1 MTVGCALAR
10 FAACVFAVSLL
21 ATICAR
27 DAAADDPASATHEA
41 ARHFERAVT
50 LYGETDYQ
58 GALAEFRRAYAL
70 SPNPTV
76 LYNIGEAEFQLQ
88 DYAGALAA
96 FTRYLAEAPPGAGHR
111 GEVESNLE
119 VLRGRVGHLG
129 IATAP
134 PGADVAIDDVPVGK
148 TPLAER
154 ALVSVGHRKVT
165 ASLPGRT
172 PVVRY
177 VDVAADD
184 NANVT
189 LELSP
194 GGSEAATA
202 QPAADR
208 AAADATA
215 PSRGGSVL
223 RAIGW
228 VATGMLAAGA
238 VGAGVLALKESND
251 LKDARSAYPVS
262 AATLQGDSDRVRTY
276 SLVADTLTIAACVV
290 GSITLVSTVISS
302 SGSAPTE
309 RTATLRA
316 SPASMD
322 FAVTF

>member
-1 MTVGCALAR
+1 MTAGLALLRLAACALVA
-10 FAACVFAVSLL
+10 SLL
-21 ATICAR
+21 ATTSAR
-27 DAAADDPASATHEA
+27 DAAADDAATATHEA

-58 GALAEFRRAYAL
+58 GALVEFRRAYAL

-96 FTRYLAEAPPGAGHR
+96 FSRYLAEAPPGAGRR

-129 IATAP
+129 VVTAP
-134 PGADVAIDDVPVGK
+134 PGADVAIDDVPIGK

-154 ALVSVGHRKVT
+154 AVVSVGHRKVA
-165 ASLPGRT
+165 ASLPGHP

-184 NANVT
+184 NATVT
-189 LELSP
+189 LDLAP
-194 GGSEAATA
+194 GRSEAATPL
-202 QPAADR
+202 PATDR
-208 AAADATA
+208 PGGEGTG
-215 PSRGGSVL
+215 PWRGGPVL

-238 VGAGVLALKESND
+238 AGAGILAIKESND
-251 LKDARSAYPVS
+251 LKDARSTYPVS

-290 GSITLVSTVISS
+290 GSVTLVSTVISS

-309 RTATLRA
+309 RTATVRA
-316 SPASMD
+316 SPASVD